1 SSAGFGMPI
10 YDPKEWRLFI
20 DSSKSSLKCVILHN
34 GNVYG
39 AVPIGYSVSLREDY
53 DDIKI

>member
-1 SSAGFGMPI
+1 QDDLVYCHYVQGLLLALGMPI

-39 AVPIGYSVSLREDY
+39 AVPIGYS
-53 DDIKI
+53 